1 MLVFVNKV
9 IKQRIFPYNPPWDY
23 MEFLRFK
30 PTIKRIHV
38 PKEIWWYIKEYI
50 FGNKYWRR
58 RLIPSLKRIT
68 EWAGEYCHSSYITV
82 RVINFTFD
90 DEKIL
95 SRVNC
100 RNIYRQCHLKE
111 VEKEARPNDLPR
123 GLEVDE
129 YQYSIF
135 SIAQWDRM
143 FFMGGFIQGEEMGNT
158 YGVRRND
165 APVWVKKG
173 PRPSCICPLFDGYLV
188 HHRLIFDIEKLG
200 GLIVPEDSERRWLS
214 PGFNIYNLNTATYTK
229 FVEQPWNESAHQH
242 YFDDL
247 DYAEWQCDF

>member
-1 MLVFVNKV
+1 MNQQ
-9 IKQRIFPYNPPWDY
+9 QRIFPYNPPWDY

-30 PTIKRIHV
+30 PTIKRIHGALNQV
-38 PKEIWWYIKEYI
+38 NYFYILPKEIWWYIKEYI
-50 FGNKYWRR
+50 FGNEYWRR

-111 VEKEARPNDLPR
+111 VEKEARPKDLPR

-135 SIAQWDRM
+135 SIAQWDSM

-165 APVWVKKG
+165 APAWVKKG
-173 PRPSCICPLFDGYLV
+173 PRPRCVCPLFDGFWM
-188 HHRLIFDIEKLG
+188 HHRLIFDIEK
-200 GLIVPEDSERRWLS
+200 
-214 PGFNIYNLNTATYTK
+214 
-229 FVEQPWNESAHQH
+229 SAS
-242 YFDDL
+242 
-247 DYAEWQCDF
+247 